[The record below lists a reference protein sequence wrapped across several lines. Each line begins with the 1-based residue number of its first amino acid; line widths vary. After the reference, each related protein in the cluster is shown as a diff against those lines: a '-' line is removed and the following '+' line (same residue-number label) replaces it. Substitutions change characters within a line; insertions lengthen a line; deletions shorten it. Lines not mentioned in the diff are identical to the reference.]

1 VKVVLDT
8 LESPS
13 FKQAVT
19 ALGGYDVS
27 PMGSVAW
34 DDRG

>member
-8 LESPS
+8 LQSPS
-13 FKQAVT
+13 FRETVEK
-19 ALGGYDVS
+19 LGGYDVS

-34 DDRG
+34 EG